1 MESGT
6 QIERGLFTGS
16 SSSEDDDSEREL
28 HFSSFRVQIN
38 SLLMKNKKTFT
49 HSLLDWYKTNRRNL
63 PWRNTTDPYEIWISE
78 IMLQQTQ
85 VSRVEKDF
93 YEPFLKAFPTV
104 EDLANATWED
114 VYLVWKGLGYYV
126 RGKNVLKT
134 AKKIMKD
141 FGGKLPRDKQKLE
154 SLPGIGEY
162 TARAILAFAWDEQL
176 PAIDTN
182 LSKIIS
188 VLWVGENIESV
199 AKELVSYAGSGRDWN
214 NAMMDLSTVLRAGE
228 TIDTPLH
235 AFFPTMTRD
244 LFIPER
250 NARGVSKKKKFRIE
264 VGAACIYKDGKY
276 LIQTR
281 PEGKSFVG
289 KWEFPGGKRE
299 KGESFRTCVKREIK
313 EELDIEVS
321 VRPHFYEIILPF
333 NKVELLLRFHRCQI
347 QKGEPN
353 PLEGQKIDWVAPT
366 NFDKIEFLDTN
377 GGALEKL
384 KTMRV

>member
-1 MESGT
+1 M
-6 QIERGLFTGS
+6 
-16 SSSEDDDSEREL
+16 
-28 HFSSFRVQIN
+28 H
-38 SLLMKNKKTFT
+38 NKQKFT
-49 HSLLDWYKTNRRNL
+49 HALLDWYKTHRRDL
-63 PWRNTTDPYEIWISE
+63 PWRKTTDPYKIWISE

-93 YEPFLKAFPTV
+93 YPPFLKAFPTV
-104 EDLANATWED
+104 KDLAHATWEE
-114 VYLVWKGLGYYV
+114 VYPVWKGLGYYV
-126 RGKNVLKT
+126 RGKNVLKA
-134 AKKIMKD
+134 AKKVVNE
-141 FGGKLPRDKQKLE
+141 FGGEFPRDRQKLE

-162 TARAILAFAWDEQL
+162 TANAILAFAWDEPV

-182 LSKIIS
+182 ISKIIS
-188 VLWVGENIESV
+188 ILWAGENVETV
-199 AKELVSYAGSGRDWN
+199 AKELVSYGNGGRDWN
-214 NAMMDLSTVLRAGE
+214 NGMMDLATKLRSGE
-228 TIDTPLH
+228 TIESPLH
-235 AFFPTMTRD
+235 SFFPDHVRD

-250 NARGVSKKKKFRIE
+250 KTRSVSARKKFRIE
-264 VGAACIYKDGKY
+264 VGAACIYRDGKY

-321 VRPHFYEIILPF
+321 VRPHFFEVILPF

-347 QKGEPN
+347 QKGDPN
-353 PLEGQKIDWVAPT
+353 PLEGQRIDWVAPKDFNT
-366 NFDKIEFLDTN
+366 IEFLPTN

-384 KTMRV
+384 KTMRM